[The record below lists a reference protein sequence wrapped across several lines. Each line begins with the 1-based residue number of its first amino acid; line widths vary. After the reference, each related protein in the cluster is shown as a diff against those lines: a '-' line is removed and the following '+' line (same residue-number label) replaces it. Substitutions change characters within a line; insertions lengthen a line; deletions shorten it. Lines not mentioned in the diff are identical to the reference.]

1 MIDDTAVFER
11 NDLDEKYYHA
21 NISIQFELL
30 AIQKLK
36 HIHITNFSIFFCHSG
51 L

>member
-1 MIDDTAVFER
+1 MTDDTAVFER
-11 NDLDEKYYHA
+11 NDLDEKYYHD